1 MQPIIYDVAVSID
14 GYISGPDGDI
24 SKFAQEGPVVEDYM
38 ARLATYA
45 AAIMGRHTY
54 EFGYRFG
61 LQPGRNPYGDMKT
74 YIFSRS
80 LELPDG
86 REVTVLRSHDAQSFR
101 DLKSSSNG
109 PIYLCGGGAFA
120 GSLLSMGLIDRIR
133 LKRAPMILGGGVR
146 LFADAVAS
154 PKLQHVETREYADG
168 YMFQEFEVRT

>member
-14 GYISGPDGDI
+14 GYICGPGGDI
-24 SKFAQEGPVVEDYM
+24 STFAQEGPVVEDYM

-45 AAIMGRHTY
+45 TAVMGRRTY

-61 LQPGRNPYGDMKT
+61 LQPGRNPYSHMKT

-80 LELPDG
+80 MDLPDNG
-86 REVTVLRSHDAQSFR
+86 EVTVLRTGNTQWIC
-101 DLKSSSNG
+101 DLKSSSDG

-133 LKRAPMILGGGVR
+133 LKRAPVILGGGVR
-146 LFADAVAS
+146 LFGDAAAS
-154 PKLQHVETREYADG
+154 PGLQHIETREYADG
-168 YMFQEFEVRT
+168 YMFQEFSVQT